1 MHCWPIFIKL
11 IREDLIEKGKRNEAK
26 DSLLDLRR
34 FKGRRGQVI
43 GHFRGNRGIN
53 ELIPKEE
60 IVMPVKP
67 ALYLSEKNLGVRIKD
82 AIPIIKVS
90 SMVLSIDWPRE
101 IDEIKARLIKINF

>member
-1 MHCWPIFIKL
+1 
-11 IREDLIEKGKRNEAK
+11 
-26 DSLLDLRR
+26 
-34 FKGRRGQVI
+34 
-43 GHFRGNRGIN
+43 
-53 ELIPKEE
+53 
-60 IVMPVKP
+60 MPVKP